1 MRSYPQTNV
10 LEKEKTPEWCKLFLD
25 YSQDL
30 LRSSDY
36 NRSLMDESFKSYNGI
51 KTPESILYL
60 TKTYGIQNRAK
71 FIPYRAHS
79 TKIKLM
85 VGEFLTRPLNAT
97 VTTINRDAKS
107 AKMDQLDF
115 MYGAMEA
122 KSEILDLK
130 NKVGVD
136 IMEGAPIPDGEEDPI
151 FQKMSPKDKEESIMQ
166 IILNEQ
172 IPSLDLKQKFSN
184 DLLNCSI
191 ASMIYGKVERD
202 EEGETRYISIDPR
215 DAIYEEID
223 GDTFLEKSPIM
234 GCRQWMSIHDV
245 MRRYNFD
252 TKQLQM
258 LKDISNNP
266 QSYANASNNRIRYS
280 PNGGLVV
287 EVIHIEW
294 KSVTASYFKKMP
306 KTVTQL
312 IFDPSEKF
320 IYTEID
326 ARAYE
331 DNKEWHDSQVQKGK
345 YEIEVRYAEDLW
357 EATRIGG
364 LEKLDVNMRRS
375 YFIMRSVDEPG
386 KVLSSSYTG
395 FLCGTVDGKRISL
408 MNEMENWSNI
418 FDIVMYQILKD
429 INKHKGTILGFNTA
443 ALGAKNTV
451 KKINYDIVND
461 GFVTY
466 DTSASGNFHGRDVS
480 LNNILQTHDLGLSSS
495 FGALVQFKNDILVM
509 MDRMTG
515 INNDREGQISA
526 SATATNTNS
535 AIQASRTMTE
545 PFFYG
550 VYMYINKT
558 LTKIVESTKI
568 TWAFYKLEKG
578 EQILGVSKFKFLK
591 VSQEIGY
598 KDYGVHLED
607 SGKYAEVKQF
617 MRDQLN
623 ASLNAKEIRPEDALA
638 FVWSDIASEQKAILK
653 EGWAKI
659 KELEGQSQQAQMQNQ
674 QQMQAAQLEQQLQ
687 LAREDREDRQ
697 LNEKDNIILK
707 GDTDIRVNQN
717 KMSDQV
723 IVNQNKFDNE
733 NINNANI

>member
-25 YSQDL
+25 YAQDL

-107 AKMDQLDF
+107 AKMEQLDF

-122 KSEILDLK
+122 KKELVDLK
-130 NKVGVD
+130 NKAGVD
-136 IMEGAPIPDGEEDPI
+136 VMEGAPIPDGESDPI

-252 TKQLQM
+252 TTQLQM
-258 LKDISNNP
+258 LKDIANNP

-306 KTVTQL
+306 KTATQL
-312 IFDPSEKF
+312 AFDPSEKF

-326 ARAYE
+326 AKTYE
-331 DNKEWHDSQVQKGK
+331 DNKEWHDIQVQKGK

-364 LEKLDVNMRRS
+364 MEKLDVNMRRS

-591 VSQEIGY
+591 VTQELGF

-653 EGWAKI
+653 EGWAKV
-659 KELEGQSQQAQMQNQ
+659 KELEAQGQQANNQNAMAMQ
-674 QQMQAAQLEQQLQ
+674 ERQ
-687 LAREDREDRQ
+687 LATQIEIANADREDKQ
-697 LNEKDNIILK
+697 AHDLEKIVLQ
-707 GDTDIRVNQN
+707 GDTDIRVSQN
-717 KMSDQV
+717 KMSDQL
-723 IVNQNKFDNE
+723 ILNQNKFDNE

>member
-326 ARAYE
+326 AKNYE

-480 LNNILQTHDLGLSSS
+480 LNNILQTHDLGLSQS

-638 FVWSDIASEQKAILK
+638 FVWSDIASEQRAILK

-697 LNEKDNIILK
+697 LNEKDNIILQ

-723 IVNQNKFDNE
+723 IVNDHKFSNE
-733 NINNANI
+733 NLNNANI

>member
-122 KSEILDLK
+122 KQEILDLK

-364 LEKLDVNMRRS
+364 LEKLDINMRRS
-375 YFIMRSVDEPG
+375 YFIM
-386 KVLSSSYTG
+386 
-395 FLCGTVDGKRISL
+395 
-408 MNEMENWSNI
+408 
-418 FDIVMYQILKD
+418 
-429 INKHKGTILGFNTA
+429 
-443 ALGAKNTV
+443 
-451 KKINYDIVND
+451 
-461 GFVTY
+461 
-466 DTSASGNFHGRDVS
+466 
-480 LNNILQTHDLGLSSS
+480 
-495 FGALVQFKNDILVM
+495 
-509 MDRMTG
+509 
-515 INNDREGQISA
+515 
-526 SATATNTNS
+526 
-535 AIQASRTMTE
+535 TE
-545 PFFYG
+545 
-550 VYMYINKT
+550 
-558 LTKIVESTKI
+558 
-568 TWAFYKLEKG
+568 
-578 EQILGVSKFKFLK
+578 
-591 VSQEIGY
+591 
-598 KDYGVHLED
+598 VHLN
-607 SGKYAEVKQF
+607 EVNKSNCVLWTVS
-617 MRDQLN
+617 MST
-623 ASLNAKEIRPEDALA
+623 SLRAKSSA
-638 FVWSDIASEQKAILK
+638 
-653 EGWAKI
+653 
-659 KELEGQSQQAQMQNQ
+659 
-674 QQMQAAQLEQQLQ
+674 
-687 LAREDREDRQ
+687 
-697 LNEKDNIILK
+697 
-707 GDTDIRVNQN
+707 
-717 KMSDQV
+717 
-723 IVNQNKFDNE
+723 
-733 NINNANI
+733 

>member
-480 LNNILQTHDLGLSSS
+480 LNNILQTHDLGLSQS

-697 LNEKDNIILK
+697 LNEKDNIILQ

>member
-122 KSEILDLK
+122 KQEILDLK

-252 TKQLQM
+252 TKQLDM

-326 ARAYE
+326 AKNYE

-364 LEKLDVNMRRS
+364 LEKLDINMRRS

-697 LNEKDNIILK
+697 LNEKDNIILQ
-707 GDTDIRVNQN
+707 GDTDIRVSQN
-717 KMSDQV
+717 KMSDQL
-723 IVNQNKFDNE
+723 ILNQNKFDNE
-733 NINNANI
+733 NINNTNI